1 MTVSRQHST
10 RSQEGAIGIQRQMG
24 SSQLNALA
32 IRWRL
37 RKIIEKNFLS
47 PALLE
52 KKREKTISLG
62 ARDFC
67 RQRATRCENVTQY
80 YQAADTMIGCL
91 LVRDCIVGCMQI
103 RAPKTTAYY
112 TANILTVLC
121 TAFGSVTCATLIW
134 LHILQPKIAIDFKLY
149 SSGSLNVI
157 CTDVDRKNHC

>member
-10 RSQEGAIGIQRQMG
+10 RSQGAIGIQRQMG

-91 LVRDCIVGCMQI
+91 LVRDCIVAC
-103 RAPKTTAYY
+103 
-112 TANILTVLC
+112 TVNP
-121 TAFGSVTCATLIW
+121 AIADSSGNWIFSAIAGFSATLKVQFSCKKYKW
-134 LHILQPKIAIDFKLY
+134 DHLFFKKNFLY
-149 SSGSLNVI
+149 
-157 CTDVDRKNHC
+157 